1 MDWLIEKL
9 LESLRFLEFAV
20 EFYREILVAEV
31 GLEGFTGGANGG
43 VLGLG
48 LRQERGLA
56 SDTYSGMTKVFSRP
70 LQNPYFCIFASG
82 HHRKRFRYAINH

>member
-31 GLEGFTGGANGG
+31 GLEGFTGG
-43 VLGLG
+43 
-48 LRQERGLA
+48 R
-56 SDTYSGMTKVFSRP
+56 
-70 LQNPYFCIFASG
+70 
-82 HHRKRFRYAINH
+82 

>member
-43 VLGLG
+43 VLGRG
-48 LRQERGLA
+48 LSQERGLA
-56 SDTYSGMTKVFSRP
+56 SNTWNKRP
-70 LQNPYFCIFASG
+70 FECGNTSL
-82 HHRKRFRYAINH
+82 